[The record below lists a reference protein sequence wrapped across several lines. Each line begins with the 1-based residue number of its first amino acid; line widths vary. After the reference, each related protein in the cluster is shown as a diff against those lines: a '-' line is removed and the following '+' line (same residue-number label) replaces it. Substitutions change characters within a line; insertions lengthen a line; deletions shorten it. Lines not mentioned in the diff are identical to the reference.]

1 MIRQGNGNAEV
12 DVFTYVTERT
22 FDSYMY
28 QILENKQRF
37 ISQINSG
44 ELTVREAADIDET
57 TLTYAEIKAITSA
70 NPLIKRKHEVEL
82 ELGNLQV
89 LEGQYRKNRY
99 ALQDKIRKEL
109 PQTTERTTRRIGD
122 VERDIAMRDGNKT
135 ENFVMTVAGKPYIER
150 KDAAELLHKYIC
162 SPANTDKVVAV
173 YKGFEIIPN
182 PIIMLGDRSVT
193 VRGNGDYNVTVSDSA
208 GGTLTRLD
216 NFFERLEDDLRT
228 LQEQLTIYGGET
240 EAAKT
245 ELDKPFEHAQTL
257 TDLTLEL
264 EKIDAELNLDKKET
278 EFVIDDTKF
287 QNEVGTDNT
296 DEGESGDD
304 CDGGSRRA
312 MTAIIPSIGEI
323 ERKSEVEIG

>member
-1 MIRQGNGNAEV
+1 
-12 DVFTYVTERT
+12 
-22 FDSYMY
+22 
-28 QILENKQRF
+28 
-37 ISQINSG
+37 
-44 ELTVREAADIDET
+44 
-57 TLTYAEIKAITSA
+57 
-70 NPLIKRKHEVEL
+70 LIKRKHEVEL

-99 ALQDKIRKEL
+99 ALQDKILKEL
-109 PQTTERTTRRIGD
+109 PQTTERTTRRIGE
-122 VERDIAMRDGNKT
+122 VERDITMRDGNKT
-135 ENFVMTVAGKPYIER
+135 ESFVMTVAGKPYTER

-193 VRGNGDYNVTVSDSA
+193 VRGNGDYSITVSDSA

-216 NFFERLEDDLRT
+216 NFFERLEDDLRA
-228 LQEQLTIYGGET
+228 LKERLTVCGGET

-245 ELDKPFEHAQTL
+245 ELNKPFEHAQTL

-278 EFVIDDTKF
+278 EFIIDDAKF

-296 DEGESGDD
+296 DEDESGDD
-304 CDGGSRRA
+304 CGGRRVT
-312 MTAIIPSIGEI
+312 TAAVIPPTMEI
-323 ERKSEVEIG
+323 ERKSEVEIE